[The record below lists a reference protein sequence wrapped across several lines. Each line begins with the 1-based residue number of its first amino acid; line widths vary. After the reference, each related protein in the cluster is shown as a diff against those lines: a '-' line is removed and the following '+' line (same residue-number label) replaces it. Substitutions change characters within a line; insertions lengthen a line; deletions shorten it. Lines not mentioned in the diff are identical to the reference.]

1 MPLEKLSPNSQEDNS
16 QILTKDQ
23 SLEILSSM
31 PTPTQTPT
39 SLTSDVPSDGGSTQP
54 TTPSSITPLQSTK
67 LQQTPTQPKGVRP
80 VIPVIPAV
88 PILPQSPSVAR
99 RSHRDSVISD
109 TSKASDAAQ
118 ITSDARRESGASAS
132 QDEGQSLAEQT
143 PAEQTPKPMS
153 PLIPHKS
160 WADLVRSK
168 TTVSTSQALSAN
180 AQLPNGLAGLKS
192 ESLSEVL
199 NEMSSNTSESS
210 AKIAFLQ
217 PRGLVNTGNMC
228 YMNSVSSVIKV

>member
-1 MPLEKLSPNSQEDNS
+1 MPLEKLSASSQEDNS

-23 SLEILSSM
+23 PLEILEAM

-39 SLTSDVPSDGGSTQP
+39 SLASDVPSDGGSTQP
-54 TTPSSITPLQSTK
+54 TTPSSIAPLQSTK
-67 LQQTPTQPKGVRP
+67 LQHTPTQPKSVRP
-80 VIPVIPAV
+80 VVPVIPAV
-88 PILPQSPSVAR
+88 PILPQGPSVVR
-99 RSHRDSVISD
+99 RPHRDSVIST

-132 QDEGQSLAEQT
+132 QDEGQSLV
-143 PAEQTPKPMS
+143 EQTPKPVS

-168 TTVSTSQALSAN
+168 PAVSTSQTFSAT